1 MNAVSQTAIIYP
13 LLVQVAL
20 TFVLLLWLAR
30 ERMGALNRK
39 DVRPAD
45 IALRE
50 PNWPKHTLQVGNCF
64 QNQFEIPLLFYL
76 LAVLALVTRMVDLVL
91 VVLAWAFVLAR
102 VAHAFIH
109 TTRNDIGTRGPVFGI
124 GMLIL
129 LAMWIWFA
137 VRFLAA
143 SAPI

>member
-1 MNAVSQTAIIYP
+1 MTQTAIIYP

-20 TFVLLLWLAR
+20 TFVLLTWLAR
-30 ERMGALNRK
+30 ERVGALKRK

-50 PNWPKHTLQVGNCF
+50 PNWPKQTLQIGNSF
-64 QNQFEIPLLFYL
+64 QSQFELPLLFYL
-76 LAVLALVTRMVDLVL
+76 LAVLALATRMVDVAL

-102 VAHAFIH
+102 VAHAFVH
-109 TTRNDIGTRGPVFGI
+109 TTHNRVGTRGPVFGI

-129 LAMWIWFA
+129 MIMWIWFA
-137 VRFLAA
+137 IRFLAA
-143 SAPI
+143 SA

>member
-1 MNAVSQTAIIYP
+1 VNAVSQTAIIYP

-20 TFVLLLWLAR
+20 TFVLLIWLAR

-39 DVRPAD
+39 EVRPAD

-50 PNWPKHTLQVGNCF
+50 PNWPKRTLQVGNSF
-64 QNQFEIPLLFYL
+64 LSQLELPLLFYL
-76 LAVLALVTRMVDLVL
+76 LTVLALTTRMVDVVL

-102 VAHAFIH
+102 VAHAVVH
-109 TTRNDIGTRGPVFGI
+109 TTHNDVGTRGPVFGI

-129 LAMWIWFA
+129 LAMWLWFA
-137 VRFLAA
+137 TRFLTA
-143 SAPI
+143 SLPL